1 MKFFLHFKTLFL
13 IILIGV
19 TFTSCTYK
27 DIEIVNIEKVKLG
40 KVKSDY
46 ISLDTKVKINNPNN
60 YKIKIAKYD
69 LDIIINK
76 QSFKI
81 TEPNANIIIPKK
93 YKGTISVP
101 VTMKSKDVLS
111 FRTITTIYKLF
122 TSKKLDIE
130 ANGIV
135 NLKFLIF
142 SKKIKV
148 NEKKSIDL

>member
-148 NEKKSIDL
+148 NEKQSIAL

>member
-1 MKFFLHFKTLFL
+1 MRFFSHLKILLF
-13 IILIGV
+13 IILIGI

-27 DIEIVNIEKVKLG
+27 DIEVVNIENVKLG
-40 KVKSDY
+40 KIKSDY
-46 ISLDTKVKINNPNN
+46 ISLDTKVRINNPNN

-69 LDIIINK
+69 LDIIVNK
-76 QSFKI
+76 QSFKLAE
-81 TEPNANIIIPKK
+81 TNADIIIPKK
-93 YKGTISVP
+93 YKGTVSVP

-111 FRTITTIYKLF
+111 FRTIATMYKLF

-130 ANGIV
+130 ANGTV
-135 NLKFLIF
+135 NIKFLFF